1 LRGKRQAVND
11 AQMSS
16 TPSNNTAAI
25 GWMMTA
31 MVILGIVDNLVPYI
45 VDDISLWQFHT
56 LRSIVAVAT
65 VALLGLVFGL
75 NLRPKRLWAVLGRS
89 LFLAIAMILYFGCLG
104 FFPISAAAAGLFTA
118 PVWWCS
124 SRLFGHARPSVLC
137 GW

>member
-1 LRGKRQAVND
+1 
-11 AQMSS
+11 
-16 TPSNNTAAI
+16 
-25 GWMMTA
+25 

-89 LFLAIAMILYFGCLG
+89 LFLAIAMMLYFGCLG
-104 FFPISAAAAGLFTA
+104 FFPLSDAAAGRFTA
-118 PVWWCS
+118 PDLVVCSEAIWSRTPIGHVRRGTASVWRGRALMGLRQRVGGVGWD
-124 SRLFGHARPSVLC
+124 SVVP
-137 GW
+137 G